1 MMHLIVTGT
10 GRCGTVYMARWL
22 TSLGL
27 PCSHEAYFDWRGLE
41 SAKRRMTGEQKPV
54 LSFCSTN
61 RMDEHGNWQSVEK
74 WLPDIRL
81 LQGEASYMAAPFL
94 EHLDMRVLHVTRHP
108 SKVIN
113 SFCNYI
119 NYFSSSEPTNNYEK
133 FIYEHVPELTEEMPQ
148 YDRCALYYV
157 RWNEMIEEHT
167 SMRWPIEGDPA
178 FVTKFLGLSGSPLE
192 DKKINTFERPAKKFS
207 VKEIET
213 DWIKQELMTMSKRY
227 GYSIS
232 ENLFL

>member
-1 MMHLIVTGT
+1 MS
-10 GRCGTVYMARWL
+10 RWL

-27 PCSHEAYFDWRGLE
+27 PCSHEAFFDWRGLE

-61 RMDEHGNWQSVEK
+61 RMDEHGAWHSIEK
-74 WLPDIRL
+74 WFPDFGCI
-81 LQGEASYMAAPFL
+81 QGEASYMAAPFL
-94 EHLDMRVLHVTRHP
+94 GELPMRVVHVVRHP
-108 SKVIN
+108 TKVIN

-119 NYFSSSEPTNNYEK
+119 NYFSSPEPTNNYEK

-157 RWNEMIEEHT
+157 RWNEMIEDHAHL
-167 SMRWPIEGDPA
+167 RWRVEDDPDI
-178 FVTKFLGLSGSPLE
+178 VMNFLGLCGKPFE
-192 DKKINTFERPAKKFS
+192 NKRINSFGRPSQKFS
-207 VKEIET
+207 YNDLQT
-213 DWIKQELMTMSKRY
+213 DWIKKDLLTISKRY
-227 GYSIS
+227 GYALS